1 MDLETFKEKFDELLM
16 NEKIAIYREYLIE
29 SDHMDD
35 EISDF
40 DEYFFETFF
49 QDNPYEAARA
59 THFGKV
65 NWSDPYI
72 RFNAYGNLETMS
84 DYDVQSEAEDHVEEI
99 YEYPYVWESYI
110 NEDDED
116 EEEEDEEENDED

>member
-1 MDLETFKEKFDELLM
+1 MDLETFKEKFDELSIT
-16 NEKIAIYREYLIE
+16 EKITIYREYLIE
-29 SDHMDD
+29 SDNMER

-72 RFNAYGNLETMS
+72 RFNAYGNLETMN
-84 DYDVQSEAEDHVEEI
+84 DYDVQSEAEDYVEEI
-99 YEYPYVWESYI
+99 YEYPSVWENYI
-110 NEDDED
+110 TED
-116 EEEEDEEENDED
+116 EEEEDDED

>member
-1 MDLETFKEKFDELLM
+1 MNLETFKEKFDELSR
-16 NEKIAIYREYLIE
+16 NEKITIYREYLIE
-29 SDHMDD
+29 SDRMDD

-59 THFGKV
+59 THFGNV

-72 RFNAYGNLETMS
+72 RFNAYGNLETMN
-84 DYDVQSEAEDHVEEI
+84 DYDVQSEAEDYVEEI
-99 YEYPYVWESYI
+99 YEYPSVWEKYI
-110 NEDDED
+110 TED
-116 EEEEDEEENDED
+116 EEEEDDEGDNDED

>member
-1 MDLETFKEKFDELLM
+1 MKLETFKEKFDELSRD
-16 NEKIAIYREYLIE
+16 EKITIYREYLID
-29 SDHMDD
+29 SDHMED

-40 DEYFFETFF
+40 DESFFETFF

-59 THFGKV
+59 THFGDV

-84 DYDVQSEAEDHVEEI
+84 DYDAQIEAEDHVEEI
-99 YEYPYVWESYI
+99 YEYPSVWETYI
-110 NEDDED
+110 NDD
-116 EEEEDEEENDED
+116 EEEEDEDDEDDEG

>member
-1 MDLETFKEKFDELLM
+1 MKLETFKEKFDELSRD
-16 NEKIAIYREYLIE
+16 EKITIYREYLID
-29 SDHMDD
+29 SDHMED

-40 DEYFFETFF
+40 DESFFETFF

-59 THFGKV
+59 KHFGDV

-84 DYDVQSEAEDHVEEI
+84 DYDAQIEAEDHVEEI
-99 YEYPYVWESYI
+99 YEYPSVWETYI
-110 NEDDED
+110 NDD
-116 EEEEDEEENDED
+116 EEEEDEDDEDDEG